1 MEVFKSLVVWI
12 MVSCFIVVMFP
23 ITFMIWLLVLPFD
36 KKRIVT
42 HWLLMHQGFLLCWII
57 PVWKI
62 VVEGR
67 EKAFRGQ
74 TYIIISNHQSML
86 DIVLIFYLRY
96 RFKSVSK
103 IENTKIPVLGWY
115 IRMADYITVDR
126 VNEQS
131 KSGMLDKSLK
141 CLKDGTSIMIF
152 PEGTRANGN
161 EIGRFKRGAFLLAI
175 QAECPI
181 LPVLIDG
188 TGGILP
194 KNGLIFAWGKR
205 IKIRVL
211 DPVQP
216 SSFGTK
222 DNDELALKLRSL
234 MNSELKKSRA
244 NRSNNDT

>member
-1 MEVFKSLVVWI
+1 MKVFKSLIVWVI
-12 MVSCFIVVMFP
+12 VSFFIIILFP
-23 ITFMIWLLVLPFD
+23 VTFLIWLLVLPFD
-36 KKRIVT
+36 RKRIIT
-42 HWLLMHQGFLLCWII
+42 HWVLMYQGFLLCRIM

-62 VVEGR
+62 EMEGR
-67 EKAFRGQ
+67 KKAVSGR
-74 TYIIISNHQSML
+74 TYVIIANHQSML
-86 DIVLIFYLRY
+86 DILLVFYLRY

-131 KSGMLDKSLK
+131 KSGMLDKSYN
-141 CLKDGTSIMIF
+141 CLKDGTSLMIF
-152 PEGTRANGN
+152 PEGTRTNDN

-175 QAECPI
+175 QAEVPI
-181 LPVLIDG
+181 LPVLIEG

-194 KNGLIFAWGKR
+194 KDDLIFNWGKR
-205 IKIRVL
+205 IRIKVL

-234 MNSELKKSRA
+234 MNSELKKLRA
-244 NRSNNDT
+244 EKVKL